1 MTELNKYIREIMFL
15 RSINYDNPYS
25 IKVNFLKENGICEVA
40 PDGLFI
46 KGKESIAY
54 FNSLHKLNDELSRNI
69 VLKNTIKENPS
80 IVHHNHPFIRIDFTP
95 YEVGSR
101 EQVVKFKN
109 LFVYIKKMS
118 PNKEDTFE
126 ALSKRLS
133 HS

>member
-25 IKVNFLKENGICEVA
+25 IKVNFMKENGICEVA

-46 KGKESIAY
+46 KGRDNILY
-54 FNSLHKLNDELSRNI
+54 FNSVEKLKDEISRNF
-69 VLKNTIKENPS
+69 VLQRRIKEEPS
-80 IVHHNHPFIRIDFTP
+80 IIHHNHPFIRIDFNP

-101 EQVVKFKN
+101 EQVIKFKN

-118 PNKEDTFE
+118 PTKEDTFE
-126 ALSKRLS
+126 TLSKRLS
-133 HS
+133 LS